1 MSVIIRE
8 ARRADCPQMFALV
21 KELAAFERAA
31 DEVSLS
37 LEAFTESGFG
47 KEPVWWAF
55 VAEDDR
61 DQIVGMALYYIRFS
75 TWKGKRMYLEDII
88 VTQASRGQGIGKR
101 LFERCIQE
109 AQTRGYSGMTWQV
122 LDWNERAIRFYEKYG
137 ARISGE
143 WLTCQLDW

>member
-37 LEAFTESGFG
+37 LEAFTEAGFG
-47 KEPVWWAF
+47 REPVWWAF

-61 DQIVGMALYYIRFS
+61 NQIVGMALYYIRFS

-109 AQTRGYSGMTWQV
+109 ARNRGYSGMTWQV